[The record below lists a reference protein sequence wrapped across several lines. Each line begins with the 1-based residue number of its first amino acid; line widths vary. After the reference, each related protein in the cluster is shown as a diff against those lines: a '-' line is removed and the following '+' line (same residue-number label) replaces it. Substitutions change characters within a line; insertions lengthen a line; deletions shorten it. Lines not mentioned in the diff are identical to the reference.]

1 MEGIFRS
8 GYLGV
13 SVGWGSPQC
22 RFGFPKGWIRV
33 VHINVRVSH
42 MRLGVTWGPLGEG
55 LGFHGDVRC
64 GSQEVNWDLGSTDPD
79 TYLEL
84 H

>member
-13 SVGWGSPQC
+13 SVGWGSPYC
-22 RFGFPKGWIRV
+22 RFVFPKGWIRV
-33 VHINVRVSH
+33 VLINVRVSH
-42 MRLGVTWGPLGEG
+42 MRLGVIWGPHGED
-55 LGFHGDVRC
+55 LGFHRDVRC